1 MKTLH
6 RTTIALAVGL
16 LSCPAWAQ
24 ITFYEHDGYRGR
36 SFTIAAPMRDFRS
49 SGFNDRASSVV
60 VEGGRWE
67 VCEDIAFGG
76 ACVVLRT
83 GSYPSLGGM
92 GLNDQLSSARPADQR
107 RADPP
112 PAPAPA
118 SPQITFYE
126 HDGYRGRSFTTVQ
139 PTQDFRSVDFN
150 DIASSAVVQGGNWE
164 VCGDV
169 GYRGTC
175 AVLQPGSYPTL
186 RGMGLNDLLSSARPA
201 DQRRADPPP
210 APAPT
215 GHQIIFYEYE
225 GYQGRSVT
233 ADGPL
238 RDFRGTGFNDR
249 ASSAVVQGGRWEV
262 CADIAYGGACVVL
275 RPGSYPSLGGIGLN
289 DRLSS
294 ARPIELSR
302 GDPPEVAAP
311 VTAPPGPQITFY
323 EHDGYRGRSFTTAQP
338 TQDFRS
344 AGFNDLASSAVV
356 QGGRWE
362 VCGDVGYR
370 GSCVVLRPG
379 SYPSLGGMG
388 LNDQLS
394 SARPTDQRRA
404 EVPDAPEPLAAP
416 NYDYRRRPN
425 ERLFEAPVTD
435 ARAIVGP
442 PSERCWIEQQQA
454 TSGNGNQAGRAL
466 LGAVIGGVIG
476 HQIGGGTGR
485 DLATAGG
492 ALTGAVIGARSGR
505 DGDVGPAQDVRRC
518 TSVPSTVPAYW
529 DVSYS
534 FQGVQHQI
542 QMSSAPGQTIS
553 VNRFGEPRQ

>member
-1 MKTLH
+1 MNTLH
-6 RTTIALAVGL
+6 RTTIAVAAGL
-16 LSCPAWAQ
+16 LTCPAWAQ

-36 SFTIAAPMRDFRS
+36 SFTIAEPMRDFRRT
-49 SGFNDRASSVV
+49 GFNDRASSAVV
-60 VEGGRWE
+60 KGGRWE
-67 VCEDIAFGG
+67 VCEDIAYGG

-112 PAPAPA
+112 PAPPP
-118 SPQITFYE
+118 SSHQITFYE
-126 HDGYRGRSFTTVQ
+126 F
-139 PTQDFRSVDFN
+139 
-150 DIASSAVVQGGNWE
+150 
-164 VCGDV
+164 
-169 GYRGTC
+169 
-175 AVLQPGSYPTL
+175 
-186 RGMGLNDLLSSARPA
+186 
-201 DQRRADPPP
+201 
-210 APAPT
+210 
-215 GHQIIFYEYE
+215 E

-262 CADIAYGGACVVL
+262 CADIAYGGSCVVL

-289 DRLSS
+289 DRVSS
-294 ARPIELSR
+294 ARPTEPHR
-302 GDPPEVAAP
+302 GDPPEVSAP

-323 EHDGYRGRSFTTAQP
+323 EHDGYRGRSFTTAQSAP
-338 TQDFRS
+338 DFRS
-344 AGFNDLASSAVV
+344 AGFNDRASSAVV

-362 VCGDVGYR
+362 VCGDVSYR
-370 GSCVVLRPG
+370 GSCTVLRPG

-394 SARPTDQRRA
+394 SARPTDQRSA
-404 EVPDAPEPLAAP
+404 DVPHAPEPVAAP
-416 NYDYRRRPN
+416 SYDYRRRPN
-425 ERLFEAPVTD
+425 ERLFEVPVT
-435 ARAIVGP
+435 AVRAVVGSP
-442 PSERCWIEQQQA
+442 TERCWIEQQQA
-454 TSGNGNQAGRAL
+454 TTDSGNQAGRAL

-492 ALTGAVIGARSGR
+492 AVTGAVIGSRSGR
-505 DGDVGPAQDVRRC
+505 DGDAGPAQDVRRC
-518 TSVPSTVPAYW
+518 TSVPSTVPTYW
-529 DVSYS
+529 DVGYS
-534 FQGVQHQI
+534 FQGVQHQV
-542 QMSSAPGQTIS
+542 QMSSAPGRTIS